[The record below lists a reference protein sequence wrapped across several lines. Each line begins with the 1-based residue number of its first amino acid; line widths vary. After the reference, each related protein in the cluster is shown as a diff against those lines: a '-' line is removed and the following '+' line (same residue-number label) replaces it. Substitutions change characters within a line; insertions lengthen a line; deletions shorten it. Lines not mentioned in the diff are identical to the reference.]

1 MEERWLKEYILEV
14 YEINVIK
21 KKEYGMTCYFA
32 VKNDGAHNL
41 TKEQPVA
48 FSLKENTFFHIKLK
62 LTVGIHISAGQ
73 QVIRQF

>member
-1 MEERWLKEYILEV
+1 
-14 YEINVIK
+14 
-21 KKEYGMTCYFA
+21 MTCYFA

-41 TKEQPVA
+41 TKEQPMA

-73 QVIRQF
+73 QAI